1 MHMWIPD
8 SLYKL
13 LPFVYALVGAALI
26 PIFGF
31 SGPSM
36 VSAIL
41 LLAASV
47 LTTLWRYRPQDDA
60 PKAMSPSV
68 RDEWEKRKERRT
80 ESMPLDGFQ

>member
-1 MHMWIPD
+1 MSMWIPEA
-8 SLYKL
+8 LYKL
-13 LPFVYALVGAALI
+13 LPFIYALAGAALI

-36 VSAIL
+36 LSAIL

-47 LTTLWRYRPQDDA
+47 LTMLWRYRPQDDA
-60 PKAMSPSV
+60 PKAMPPSV

-80 ESMPLDGFQ
+80 ENMPLDGFQ